1 MRGRAGP
8 ALAAAAALF
17 ALLSCMLSTGLLML
31 VLLALT
37 SRGRLRK
44 TAPLPG
50 TPRLLC
56 AFTPHGVKR
65 VRTPVRACVRACARA
80 HACTRTRFHMR
91 SRGRGCMAM
100 SMRVCIHVHGG
111 VWWLGECAHNVGWR
125 QPGAACRDETWDNAK
140 ATPRP
145 AEDRSLGWD
154 SQIIPQRPQ
163 FHSRPP
169 SCRIDGAPVPGS
181 DPQTGTQRRAVATR
195 TVTSLDPLASAS

>member
-65 VRTPVRACVRACARA
+65 VRTPVRACVRARARMHAHTFSHAVARA
-80 HACTRTRFHMR
+80 RLHGDEYA
-91 SRGRGCMAM
+91 
-100 SMRVCIHVHGG
+100 SM
-111 VWWLGECAHNVGWR
+111 
-125 QPGAACRDETWDNAK
+125 
-140 ATPRP
+140 
-145 AEDRSLGWD
+145 
-154 SQIIPQRPQ
+154 
-163 FHSRPP
+163 HSRAWW
-169 SCRIDGAPVPGS
+169 CMVVGRV
-181 DPQTGTQRRAVATR
+181 RA
-195 TVTSLDPLASAS
+195 